1 MQLTAKRKLVK
12 KVKDIAQFG
21 SNTKTIIKDENSMV
35 MIISD
40 ETGEGKMTVHQI
52 LQGIMICFTDMHM
65 EQCMSEFELNS
76 GQKVLCIDHC
86 REGRIEMEN
95 QPGIFSIMQENE
107 LRVDDRKHHKGMA
120 YYPLRHYHGVSIF
133 LEVHEAQT
141 SLDEMFQGFSID
153 LSKLR
158 EKYCHF
164 VKPYVIREEEEL
176 NHILSSFYQH
186 NRTLPEISK
195 AKEYYMIKVVELL
208 LYLNVLCVENIK
220 ENKPYYDKTQMEKI
234 RAIHE
239 QITTNLQERVTIE
252 ELSKQYDIPA
262 TSMKKCFC
270 EIYGDSIYSY
280 QKRYRM
286 NVAANLLMEDSKI
299 EIQEIAL
306 KMGYENPGKFS
317 SAFKSVMGVTPAKYR
332 MRKEGI

>member
-1 MQLTAKRKLVK
+1 MVSCQVQETDKVSSSQQTHKYLQTDHICFQERKMFLLFAGSPSLGEFLFLNL
-12 KVKDIAQFG
+12 DIAQFG

-35 MIISD
+35 MMISD

-52 LQGIMICFTDMHM
+52 LPGIMICFTDMHM

-76 GQKVLCIDHC
+76 GQKVLCIDQC

-95 QPGIFSIMQENE
+95 QPGIFSIMRENE

-133 LEVHEAQT
+133 LEVHAAQK
-141 SLDEMFQGFSID
+141 SLDEMFHGFSID
-153 LSKLR
+153 L
-158 EKYCHF
+158 
-164 VKPYVIREEEEL
+164 
-176 NHILSSFYQH
+176 
-186 NRTLPEISK
+186 
-195 AKEYYMIKVVELL
+195 
-208 LYLNVLCVENIK
+208 
-220 ENKPYYDKTQMEKI
+220 KPYYDKTQMEKI

-239 QITTNLQERVTIE
+239 QITSNLQVRVTIE
-252 ELSKQYDIPA
+252 ELSKQYDMPA
-262 TSMKKCFC
+262 TSMKKCFR

-280 QKRYRM
+280 QKRYCM
-286 NVAANLLMEDSKI
+286 NVAANLLMEDSKV

-332 MRKEGI
+332 KH

>member
-1 MQLTAKRKLVK
+1 MVSCQVQETDKVSSSQQTHKYLQTDHICFQERKMFLLFAGSPSLGEFLFLNL
-12 KVKDIAQFG
+12 DIAKFG

-35 MIISD
+35 MMISD

-52 LQGIMICFTDMHM
+52 LPGIMICFTDMHM

-76 GQKVLCIDHC
+76 GQKVLCIDQC
-86 REGRIEMEN
+86 REGRIEMGN
-95 QPGIFSIMQENE
+95 QPGILSIMQENE

-133 LEVHEAQT
+133 LEVHAAQK
-141 SLDEMFQGFSID
+141 SLDEMFHGFYID
-153 LSKLR
+153 L
-158 EKYCHF
+158 
-164 VKPYVIREEEEL
+164 
-176 NHILSSFYQH
+176 
-186 NRTLPEISK
+186 
-195 AKEYYMIKVVELL
+195 
-208 LYLNVLCVENIK
+208 
-220 ENKPYYDKTQMEKI
+220 KPYYDKTQMEKI

-239 QITTNLQERVTIE
+239 QITSNLQERVTIE
-252 ELSKQYDIPA
+252 ELSKQYDMPA
-262 TSMKKCFC
+262 TSMKKCFR

-286 NVAANLLMEDSKI
+286 NVAANLLMEDSKV

-317 SAFKSVMGVTPAKYR
+317 SAFKSVKSVTPAKYR
-332 MRKEGI
+332 KH

>member
-1 MQLTAKRKLVK
+1 LGEFLFLNL
-12 KVKDIAQFG
+12 DIAQFG

-35 MIISD
+35 MMISD

-52 LQGIMICFTDMHM
+52 LPGIMICFTDMHM
-65 EQCMSEFELNS
+65 EQCTSEFELNS
-76 GQKVLCIDHC
+76 GQKVLCIDQC

-95 QPGIFSIMQENE
+95 QPGIFSIMRENE

-133 LEVHEAQT
+133 LEVHAAQK
-141 SLDEMFQGFSID
+141 SLDEMFHGFSID
-153 LSKLR
+153 L
-158 EKYCHF
+158 
-164 VKPYVIREEEEL
+164 
-176 NHILSSFYQH
+176 
-186 NRTLPEISK
+186 
-195 AKEYYMIKVVELL
+195 
-208 LYLNVLCVENIK
+208 
-220 ENKPYYDKTQMEKI
+220 KPYYDKTQMEKI
-234 RAIHE
+234 CAIHE
-239 QITTNLQERVTIE
+239 QITSNLQVRVTIE
-252 ELSKQYDIPA
+252 ELSKQYDMPA
-262 TSMKKCFC
+262 TSMKKCFR

-286 NVAANLLMEDSKI
+286 NVAANLLMEDSKV

-332 MRKEGI
+332 KH